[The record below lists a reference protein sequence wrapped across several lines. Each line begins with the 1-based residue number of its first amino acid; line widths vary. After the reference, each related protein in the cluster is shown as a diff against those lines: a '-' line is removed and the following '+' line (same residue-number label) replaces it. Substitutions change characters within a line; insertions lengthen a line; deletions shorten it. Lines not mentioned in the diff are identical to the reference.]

1 MTLDLHTTRTD
12 AARIIAAAS
21 RVEFD
26 LRRAIEH
33 TRELLRVLVHVAGA
47 SADPLGW
54 LPLLHRITEA
64 GAQVAESQATMAR
77 LAMAPIVGRR
87 AKRTTRPTRT
97 PRKRRKPLRTKTRR

>member
-64 GAQVAESQATMAR
+64 GAQVAESQAVMAR
-77 LAMAPIVGRR
+77 LAMAQIVGRR
-87 AKRTTRPTRT
+87 TKPKSTHT